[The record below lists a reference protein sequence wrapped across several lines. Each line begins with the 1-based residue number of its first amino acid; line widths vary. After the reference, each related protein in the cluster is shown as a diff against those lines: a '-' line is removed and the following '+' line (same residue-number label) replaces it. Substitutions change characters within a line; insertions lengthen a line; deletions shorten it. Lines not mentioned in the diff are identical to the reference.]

1 MSRKQSDYLKGLLGA
16 DAEGEDSA
24 PRVSARSAT
33 PRMTLLNR
41 ENALA
46 RVASGEVRQI
56 TELRLDPARCRI
68 WAGNGRIY
76 AKLNEEACRDLIDS
90 MIAEGGQKVPAVVRR
105 IQGDP
110 LYDYEVLAGTR
121 RHWSV
126 SWLRANHY
134 PDIAF
139 LAQVHEMDDEAAFRL
154 ADIENRARKDLSDIE
169 RARNYRDAL
178 AAHYGGVQARMA
190 ERLKISKGWLSKMLA
205 VAELPDSVVEAFA
218 LPADLQLKPA
228 YALAQFLNHP
238 AQSRRMVAEAQKL
251 AHSQA
256 ERRARADA
264 PLPAATV
271 YARLTLAALDKDIE
285 ATLPLAYSDLG
296 RPILT
301 IAAANRRGLTLKL
314 HPGSGAKR
322 ADILAALEQALDE
335 AERRGVKLT

>member
-1 MSRKQSDYLKGLLGA
+1 MSRKQSDYLKGLLGEEA
-16 DAEGEDSA
+16 DTSEEDKIPPNTRA
-24 PRVSARSAT
+24 L
-33 PRMTLLNR
+33 RMTLLNR

-46 RVASGEVRQI
+46 RVASGEVRQV

-68 WAGNGRIY
+68 WPGNGRIY
-76 AKLNEEACRDLIDS
+76 AKLNEAACRDLIDS
-90 MIAEGGQKVPAVVRR
+90 LIAEGGQKVPAVVRR

-110 LYDYEVLAGTR
+110 DHDYEVLAGTR

-139 LAQVHEMDDEAAFRL
+139 LAQIHEMDDEAAFRL
-154 ADIENRARKDLSDIE
+154 ADVENRARKDLSDME

-205 VAELPDSVVEAFA
+205 VADMPDVVVEAFA
-218 LPADLQLKPA
+218 APADLQLKPA
-228 YALAQFLNHP
+228 YALAQLLADP
-238 AQSRRMVAEAQKL
+238 AKAKRLVAEAKKL
-251 AHSQA
+251 AADQA
-256 ERRARADA
+256 ARRAQNAA
-264 PLPAATV
+264 GLPAAAV
-271 YARLTLAALDKDIE
+271 IARLTQAALDHKAE
-285 ATLPLAYSDLG
+285 APAPLAFSALG

-301 IAAANRRGLTLKL
+301 IATANRRGLTLKL

-322 ADILAALEQALDE
+322 AEILAALTQALDE
-335 AERRGVKLT
+335 AERRGVILS